1 MNNYER
7 NKKTLESIA
16 HLLCEGK
23 RFFLAT
29 HLNPDGDALGSMF
42 ALALVLRDQGK
53 EVWCYLEEEIPTIY
67 QWLPGQELVR
77 KGYPEDDAWIGVVL
91 DCAEV
96 KRVGRAAEFLGR
108 LREVIVLDHHEVTG
122 TLGTLRLIEPIYAT
136 GGLVFYLLNR
146 LCWPITKE
154 IAENLYTAIFSDTGG
169 FRFSQT
175 TAETFEVA
183 QVLVKAG
190 AEPAKIAELLY
201 ERYPFSR
208 FCLLRLVLDRLE
220 LVAGGKGSIS
230 FLRHEDFTEC
240 QASKA
245 ELDDFANFLRSID
258 GVEISALVK
267 EYRPEEISVSLRS
280 RGKINVARLALE
292 FGGGGHACAA
302 GFKLRGELSQV
313 LSLVRERLEAL
324 FS

>member
-1 MNNYER
+1 M
-7 NKKTLESIA
+7 KTLESIA
-16 HLLCEGK
+16 HLLRGGK

-42 ALALVLRDQGK
+42 AMALALRDQGK
-53 EVWCYLEEEIPTIY
+53 EVWCYLEEEIPALY
-67 QWLPGQELVR
+67 QWLPGQEFVR
-77 KGYPEDDAWIGVVL
+77 RGCPKDDAWIGLVL
-91 DCAEV
+91 DCAEA
-96 KRVGRAAEFLGR
+96 KRVGQAAEFLGR
-108 LREVIVLDHHEVTG
+108 LKEIIVLDHHEVTG
-122 TLGTLRLIEPIYAT
+122 TLGTHRLIEPIYAT
-136 GGLVFYLLNR
+136 GGLVFRLLNQ
-146 LCWPITKE
+146 LSWPISKE

-183 QVLVKAG
+183 QALVKAG

-201 ERYPFSR
+201 EHYPFSR
-208 FCLLRLVLDRLE
+208 FCLLRRVLDRLE
-220 LVAGGKGSIS
+220 LVAGGKASIS
-230 FLRHEDFTEC
+230 FLRHEDFKEC

-245 ELDDFANFLRSID
+245 DPDDFANFLRSID
-258 GVEISALVK
+258 GIEISALVK
-267 EYRPEEISVSLRS
+267 EYHPEEVSVSLRS
-280 RGKINVARLALE
+280 RGKINVARLASE

-313 LSLVRERLEAL
+313 LNLVRERLEAL